1 MTVAIGPDPPS
12 TAAPAIARIWAA
24 VYPTFH
30 RRVSS
35 SGVFSCRRVNFE
47 PPPAPWSYHAWG
59 QAWDVTGTS
68 DTLDELYRFLNA
80 RRASLR
86 IQELLWRV
94 PNHYDHLH
102 VAAGPDRSDQVP
114 PCAGGEAIVREAFAG
129 VLPSER
135 AAVPGE
141 SWAPAAREGA
151 RQLVKAA
158 ARMEDAVGAVRSI
171 IDRG

>member
-1 MTVAIGPDPPS
+1 VIGPKAPP
-12 TAAPAIARIWAA
+12 TAAPAIVRVWTA
-24 VYPTFH
+24 VYERFGKV
-30 RRVSS
+30 VSS

-59 QAWDVTGTS
+59 QAWDITGAS
-68 DTLDELYRFLNA
+68 STLDRVYAYLDANRARF
-80 RRASLR
+80 R

-102 VAAGPDRSDQVP
+102 VAAGADRTDQVP
-114 PCAGGEAIVREAFAG
+114 PCASGEAIVHAQA
-129 VLPSER
+129 VMALPSER

-158 ARMEDAVGAVRSI
+158 GRMEDAVGAVRSI

>member
-1 MTVAIGPDPPS
+1 MAIGRTAPP
-12 TAAPAIARIWAA
+12 TAAPAIVKVWAA
-24 VYPTFH
+24 VYSTFH

-59 QAWDVTGTS
+59 QAWDITGTS
-68 DTLDELYRFLNA
+68 DTLDELYRFLSA
-80 RRASLR
+80 RRSTLR

-102 VAAGPDRSDQVP
+102 VAAGVDRTDQVP
-114 PCAGGEAIVREAFAG
+114 PCASSEAIVKSQAMAA
-129 VLPSER
+129 LPSER

>member
-1 MTVAIGPDPPS
+1 MSIGRSAPP
-12 TAAPAIARIWAA
+12 TAAPAIVKVWAA

-30 RRVSS
+30 GRITSD
-35 SGVFSCRRVNFE
+35 GVFSCRRVNFE

-59 QAWDVTGTS
+59 QAWDITGTS
-68 DTLDELYRFLNA
+68 DTLDELYAFLNA
-80 RRASLR
+80 RRGSLR

-102 VAAGPDRSDQVP
+102 VAAGVDRSDQVP
-114 PCAGGEAIVREAFAG
+114 PCAGGEAIVKSQAVAA
-129 VLPSER
+129 LPSER

-151 RQLVKAA
+151 RALVKAA
-158 ARMEDAVGAVRSI
+158 GRMEDAAGAVRSI

>member
-1 MTVAIGPDPPS
+1 MAIGRTAPPTS
-12 TAAPAIARIWAA
+12 SPAIVRVWAA

-30 RRVSS
+30 TRVSS
-35 SGVFSCRRVNFE
+35 SGVFACRRVNFE

-59 QAWDVTGTS
+59 QAWDITGAS
-68 DTLDELYRFLNA
+68 STLDELYRFLNA
-80 RRASLR
+80 RRAALR

-102 VAAGPDRSDQVP
+102 VAAGPDRSGQVP
-114 PCAGGEAIVREAFAG
+114 PCASGEAVVHAQA
-129 VLPSER
+129 VAALPSER

-158 ARMEDAVGAVRSI
+158 GRMEDAVGAVRSI
-171 IDRG
+171 LDRG